1 MFKNYMQVHEW
12 DGMKELPVEWWPDVG
27 QTPSAT
33 AAGDKGACKIITGTD
48 RTQVIK
54 KYIGYIFDLNLTYFR

>member
-1 MFKNYMQVHEW
+1 MR
-12 DGMKELPVEWWPDVG
+12 ELPVEWWPDVG

-48 RTQVIK
+48 GTQVK
-54 KYIGYIFDLNLTYFR
+54 KNYIGYIFDLNLTLTGESRFRH

>member
-1 MFKNYMQVHEW
+1 MR
-12 DGMKELPVEWWPDVG
+12 ELPVEWWPDVG

-48 RTQVIK
+48 GTQVIK
-54 KYIGYIFDLNLTYFR
+54 KYVGYIFHLNLTYFR

>member
-1 MFKNYMQVHEW
+1 MR
-12 DGMKELPVEWWPDVG
+12 ELPVEWWPDVG

-48 RTQVIK
+48 GTQVID
-54 KYIGYIFDLNLTYFR
+54 KYIRYVTFYSTYCR

>member
-1 MFKNYMQVHEW
+1 MR
-12 DGMKELPVEWWPDVG
+12 ELPVEWWPDVG

-48 RTQVIK
+48 GTQVID
-54 KYIGYIFDLNLTYFR
+54 KYIRYVMF

>member
-1 MFKNYMQVHEW
+1 MKVHEW

-33 AAGDKGACKIITGTD
+33 AAGDKGACKVITGSD
-48 RTQVIK
+48 GSQVK
-54 KYIGYIFDLNLTYFR
+54 K

>member
-1 MFKNYMQVHEW
+1 MR
-12 DGMKELPVEWWPDVG
+12 ELPVEWWPDVG

-48 RTQVIK
+48 GSQVVIN
-54 KYIGYIFDLNLTYFR
+54 KYVGYIFYFNSTYYR